1 MREKGVV
8 YLGIIFI
15 LLTKVI
21 STAPVYADDLIAFE
35 QNFEISSVA

>member
-8 YLGIIFI
+8 HLSMIFI

-21 STAPVYADDLIAFE
+21 STASVYADDPMAFE